1 MTWPRR
7 PSKPTGRCFE
17 RVGHLR
23 MDFLES
29 MGIVKTARKEA
40 DSIILAR
47 VLLRKEPLPFN
58 SEKFVELAKLN
69 KVLLRTAD
77 GLKVPSPVREQA
89 KVESVEV
96 WELFDQMSRAFEER
110 GIPFVVIKSFDSLP
124 DIGHDLDF
132 LIARPSEFRRAK
144 DLLVTNYKV
153 RPQDLTHCDKLVG
166 KFSCYLPKF
175 VHDFEIYPTISQLG
189 EEYLAPEDVLK
200 TRRKEN
206 LNGRDVWLTSEVD
219 GVLIRV
225 IHAMFRHNFLKLS
238 DIIDFA
244 NMTRNCPSH
253 EIVSGIE
260 RTGTQDAFLFYLAT
274 VQRFL
279 EACQVDFP
287 QITRLR
293 REAER
298 SFGSDRLGFLRRDRL
313 VLPYRISPP
322 AIVMVFLL
330 KAARETV
337 RGRFWSAA
345 RCLLAPPLVFL
356 NFVNAVSG
364 DRLLKKVW

>member
-1 MTWPRR
+1 M
-7 PSKPTGRCFE
+7 
-17 RVGHLR
+17 R

-47 VLLRKEPLPFN
+47 VLLRNEPLPFN
-58 SEKFVELAKLN
+58 SEKFVELARLN
-69 KVLLRTAD
+69 KVVLRTASQ
-77 GLKVPSPVREQA
+77 LKILPPVRELA
-89 KVESVEV
+89 KTEAVEA

-132 LIARPSEFRRAK
+132 LIPSPSEFRKAK
-144 DLLVTNYKV
+144 DLLVTDYKV

-206 LNGRDVWLTSEVD
+206 LNGREVWLTSDVD

-238 DIIDFA
+238 DILDFA
-244 NMTRNCPSH
+244 NMTRNCSSY
-253 EIVSGIE
+253 EIIRGIE
-260 RTGTQDAFLFYLAT
+260 RTGTQDAFLFYLST
-274 VQRFL
+274 IQRFL
-279 EACQVDFP
+279 EACEVDFP
-287 QITRLR
+287 HVTNLK

-298 SFGSDRLGFLRRDRL
+298 RFGRDRLAFLGRDRL
-313 VLPYRISPP
+313 VLPYRIPVP
-322 AIVMVFLL
+322 ALVMVFLL
-330 KAARETV
+330 KAGRDTA
-337 RGRFWSAA
+337 RGRLGSAV

-356 NFVNAVSG
+356 NFVNAVSS

>member
-1 MTWPRR
+1 
-7 PSKPTGRCFE
+7 
-17 RVGHLR
+17 LR
-23 MDFLES
+23 TDFLEA

-47 VLLRKEPLPFN
+47 ALLRNEPMPLS
-58 SEKFVELAKLN
+58 SEKFVQLAKLN
-69 KVLLRTAD
+69 KVLIRAAPLLKIPPVVAEEAD
-77 GLKVPSPVREQA
+77 VSAIEA
-89 KVESVEV
+89 
-96 WELFDQMSRAFEER
+96 WELYDQMSRYFEEN
-110 GIPFVVIKSFDSLP
+110 GIFYVVIKSFDSLP

-132 LIARPSEFRRAK
+132 LIPSPPEFRKARG
-144 DLLVTNYKV
+144 LLVTEFRV

-189 EEYLAPEDVLK
+189 EEYLLPEDLVRH
-200 TRRKEN
+200 RRKQN
-206 LNGRDVWLTSEVD
+206 VNGRDVWLTSEVD

>member
-1 MTWPRR
+1 M
-7 PSKPTGRCFE
+7 
-17 RVGHLR
+17 H
-23 MDFLES
+23 MNFLES

-47 VLLRKEPLPFN
+47 ALLRNDSPPIN

-69 KVLLRTAD
+69 KVLLRTASQ
-77 GLKVPSPVREQA
+77 LKIPTPVGEHA
-89 KVESVEV
+89 KEGAAEA
-96 WELFDQMSRAFEER
+96 WELYDQMSRAFEEK

-132 LIARPSEFRRAK
+132 LVPSPSEFRKAK
-144 DLLVTNYKV
+144 DLLVTEYRV
-153 RPQDLTHCDKLVG
+153 RAQDLTHCDKLVG

-189 EEYLAPEDVLK
+189 EEYLAPEGVLDH
-200 TRRKEN
+200 RRREN
-206 LNGRDVWLTSEVD
+206 VNGREVWLASDLD

-244 NMTRNCPSH
+244 NMTRGCPGY
-253 EIVSGIE
+253 EIIEGIE
-260 RTGTQDAFLFYLAT
+260 RTGTQDAFLFYLST
-274 VQRFL
+274 IERFL
-279 EACQVDFP
+279 EACGGDFP
-287 QITRLR
+287 HLTTLR
-293 REAER
+293 SEAEK
-298 SFGSDRLGFLRRDRL
+298 SFGKDRLSFLGKDRL
-313 VLPYRISPP
+313 VLPYRIPLP
-322 AIVMVFLL
+322 ALVMVFLF
-330 KAARETV
+330 KAARDTA
-337 RGRFWSAA
+337 RGRIGSAV
-345 RCLLAPPLVFL
+345 RCLLAPPLLLL